1 LGTIYKGAIQMNLN
15 AKQTLSIAILLFFLC
30 CLSGCATG
38 SGAHRFYSGPPL
50 PKNEIALVYAVVDC
64 HIHDV
69 RNMREEETKYLD
81 YLKGDAA
88 SRMLELLPGQYMI
101 GITYSRSS
109 TAVGYE
115 TRRTQTLGDKVRLK
129 ISAGAGNVYI
139 IYPSFNGGKWQPI
152 IANINDYS
160 EEECEKHN
168 KSGCPN
174 KEGISKRSNK
184 YFLGER
190 PIMIFHPLSETS
202 YAIPVTEEAKRDIK
216 GFWW

>member
-1 LGTIYKGAIQMNLN
+1 MNLN
-15 AKQTLSIAILLFFLC
+15 AKQILAAAVLLFFLC
-30 CLSGCATG
+30 CLFGCATG
-38 SGAHRFYSGPPL
+38 SGTHRFYSGPPL
-50 PKNEIALVYAVVDC
+50 PKKEIALVYAVAGC
-64 HIHDV
+64 HMRDV
-69 RNMREEETKYLD
+69 RNTQEEETKYLD

-139 IYPSFNGGKWQPI
+139 IYPLLSEKKWQPVI
-152 IANINDYS
+152 VNINDYS
-160 EEECEKHN
+160 KEECEKN
-168 KSGCPN
+168 NRSGCPD
-174 KEGISKRSNK
+174 KEGISKRSNS
-184 YFLGER
+184 YLQSER
-190 PIMIFHPLSETS
+190 PIMTFHPLSETP